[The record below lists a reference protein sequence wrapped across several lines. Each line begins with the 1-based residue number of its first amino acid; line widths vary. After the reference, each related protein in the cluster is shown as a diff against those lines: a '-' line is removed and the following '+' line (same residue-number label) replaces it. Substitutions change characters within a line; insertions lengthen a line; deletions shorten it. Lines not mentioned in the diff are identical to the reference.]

1 MRYIF
6 VILLLSFGLG
16 IAQEP
21 GARYLI
27 ISYDDFYD
35 AIEPLAQWKHKKGMM
50 TKHVKLSDVGTYADQ
65 IKNYVANAY
74 NTWQVRPE
82 FLLLVGAPNLLPFP
96 TVGYVYTDNY
106 YTNIEGDLRN
116 EILPGR
122 FTVHNVTEAQ
132 TVVNKILLYERTPD
146 LADSLWPI
154 NACLIVRVD
163 GDPYDDSIYWGDI
176 RHAYTHMLNHE
187 YDTIDTLSQIYG
199 NNATD
204 IINSVNQGRAWV
216 LYRGQGVGNWWSPF
230 DVNPHSTANGAM
242 LPIVL
247 SITCRTIGTGST
259 AATAEQW
266 FLTGS
271 PTAPRGGAGY
281 FATTTTIT
289 NGAYL
294 RSAVCRGFFDAVF
307 EDHVL
312 TFGEACEGGRNRV
325 YEMYSNASEYQG
337 FTTIGDPEMNIW
349 TGIPQAIM
357 VQHDSVL
364 NIDAESLH
372 VLVLMGDQPLRDAQ
386 VCVVQETNVYDYG
399 YTNESGE
406 IVFFFEDNS
415 LMPGTM
421 DITVTRRNIIPYEGE
436 ITIADTGAYI
446 VYQGHTVIDSLGN
459 NNGIPENGE
468 TVLLR
473 TVIENIGNA
482 TASQVQAAISSI
494 DTFVS
499 IIDGIVPYG
508 TIEPD
513 DTSAGTNP
521 FAITISPFCPND
533 RDIVFSLN
541 ISDDQNHVWYT
552 NFSIAV
558 ENMTGVTGP
567 DGYGYYVYDDTDTL
581 SGHAP
586 VYDWLEIGAGGPGTL
601 VAEITDED
609 ADTVT
614 YGLPFVF
621 PFYGTDYNNIGLCS
635 NGFAELNISTY
646 RFGANTSI
654 PQSGGPRRL
663 LAGFWDDIDPSLN
676 GDIYYYHDESN
687 HRWIIEYT
695 DCAHYGNASLQETF
709 QIILYDPAYIQTPT
723 GDGEIVYQ
731 YAHVADA
738 SSVTVG
744 IEDETETRGL
754 QYVYDNNY
762 GPNAAPLVDTRTL
775 LITTT
780 PPYGTYNIPW
790 LYIYDFTVNDSVG
803 GNNNGII
810 EPDETVEIVIT
821 AKNGGDTTAFNVV
834 GTLRSID
841 TDVSITDSLASFGN
855 IAAGAII
862 QGSGDTY
869 SIYVTAAPEDSTLG
883 FTLHFHDDSGYEK
896 DDYFTLH
903 IYGIPGVEENTQII
917 SQHAPGISIIPNP
930 FSQRTLISYCISSDS
945 RFSALK
951 MYDITGRLVMDFS
964 GELRTSGHVETI
976 MWNGTDRVGRHL
988 AAGVYFLHLESDDLQ
1003 FIKKTILVK

>member
-1 MRYIF
+1 MRYICS
-6 VILLLSFGLG
+6 ILLLSFSLG
-16 IAQEP
+16 IAQET

-27 ISYDDFYD
+27 ISYDAFYD

-50 TKHVKLSDVGTYADQ
+50 TKHVKLSDVGYSADQ

-74 NTWQVRPE
+74 NTWQTPPE

-106 YTNIEGDLRN
+106 YTNIEGDLHN

-132 TVVNKILLYERTPD
+132 TVVNKVMLYERTPD

-154 NACLIVRVD
+154 NACLIVRMD
-163 GDPYDDSIYWGDI
+163 YDAYDDSIYWDNI
-176 RHAYTHMLNHE
+176 RHAYTHMLNHG
-187 YDTIDTLSQIYG
+187 YHTIDTLSQLYG

-204 IINSVNQGRAWV
+204 VINSVNQGRAWL

-230 DVNPHSTANGAM
+230 DVNPHSSANGNK

-289 NGAYL
+289 SGAYL

-307 EDHVL
+307 HDHVL
-312 TFGEACEGGRNRV
+312 TFGEACEGGRSNV
-325 YEMYSNASEYQG
+325 YSMYGSASEYQG
-337 FTTIGDPEMNIW
+337 FATIGDPEMNIW
-349 TGIPQAIM
+349 TGTLQQA
-357 VQHDSVL
+357 VVLHDSTL
-364 NIDAESLH
+364 SIDAESLH
-372 VLVLMGDQPLRDAQ
+372 VLVLKQDEPLRDAQ
-386 VCVVQETNVYDYG
+386 VCVVQDTNVYDYG
-399 YTNESGE
+399 YTSESGE

-415 LMPGTM
+415 LMPGNM
-421 DITVTRRNIIPYEGE
+421 DITVTGRNLVPYEGF

-446 VYQGHTVIDSLGN
+446 VYQNHTVIDSLGN

-473 TVIENIGNA
+473 TVIKNIGNA
-482 TASQVQAAISSI
+482 TATQVQAAISTI

-508 TIEPD
+508 TIEPED
-513 DTSAGTNP
+513 SSAGTNP
-521 FAITISPFCPND
+521 FVVAISPFCPSDHN
-533 RDIVFSLN
+533 VTFN
-541 ISDDQNHVWYT
+541 MFISDDQNDEWYT
-552 NFSIAV
+552 NFSITV

-567 DGYGYYVYDDTDTL
+567 DEYGYYLYDDTDTL

-586 VYDWLEIGAGGPGTL
+586 AYDWLEIGGGGPGTI

-614 YGLPFVF
+614 YTLPFVF
-621 PFYGTDYNNIGLCS
+621 PFYGTDYNSIGMCS
-635 NGFAELNISTY
+635 NGFAELSVSTY

-676 GDIYYYHDESN
+676 GDIYYFHDESN
-687 HRWIIEYT
+687 HRWILEYQN
-695 DCAHYGNASLQETF
+695 CAHYDNAGLQETF
-709 QIILYDPAYIQTPT
+709 QIILFDPAYVQTPT

-744 IEDETETRGL
+744 IEDGTETRGL
-754 QYVYDNNY
+754 EYVYDNVY
-762 GPNAAPLVDTRTL
+762 DPNAAPLVDTRTL

-780 PPYGTYNIPW
+780 PPYGTYNTPW
-790 LYIYDFTVNDSVG
+790 LYIYDFAVNDSAG

-810 EPDETVEIVIT
+810 EPDETIEIVIT
-821 AKNGGDTTAFNVV
+821 AKNGGDTTAYNVV

-841 TDVSITDSLASFGN
+841 TDVSITDSLASFGD
-855 IAAGAII
+855 IAAGAVV

-869 SIYVTAAPEDSTLG
+869 RVHVTQTPQDSTLG
-883 FTLHFHDDSGYEK
+883 FTLHFSDDNGYEK

-903 IYGIPGVEENTQII
+903 IYGMPGVEEHAEIV
-917 SQHAPGISIIPNP
+917 SQHAPGIYLAPNP
-930 FSQRTLISYCISSDS
+930 FSQQTLIAYCIPPNSQSA
-945 RFSALK
+945 ALK
-951 MYDITGRLVMDFS
+951 IYDISGRLVMDFS
-964 GELRTSGHVETI
+964 RELLTSGRLETI
-976 MWNGTDRVGRHL
+976 TWNGTDRVGRHL
-988 AAGVYFLHLESDDLQ
+988 SAGVYFMHLTSGDLQ

>member
-1 MRYIF
+1 MKYIIA
-6 VILLLSFGLG
+6 VLLISFCLG
-16 IAQEP
+16 FGQEP

-27 ISYDDFYD
+27 ISYDAFYD

-50 TKHVKLSDVGTYADQ
+50 TKHVKLSDVGTSADQ

-74 NTWQVRPE
+74 NTWQTPPE

-96 TVGYVYTDNY
+96 TVGYTYTDNY

-132 TVVNKILLYERTPD
+132 TVVNKILLYERYPD
-146 LADSLWPI
+146 LTDSLWPI
-154 NACLIVRVD
+154 NACLIVRMD
-163 GDPYDDSIYWGDI
+163 YDAYDDSIYWDNI
-176 RHAYTHMLNHE
+176 RHAYTHMLNHG
-187 YDTIDTLSQIYG
+187 YDTIDTLSQLYG

-204 IINSVNQGRAWV
+204 VINSVNQGRAWV

-230 DVNPHSTANGAM
+230 DVNPNSTANGNM

-271 PTAPRGGAGY
+271 PADPRGGAGY
-281 FATTTTIT
+281 FATTTVVTS
-289 NGAYL
+289 GAYL

-312 TFGEACEGGRNRV
+312 TFGEACEGGRDNV
-325 YEMYSNASEYQG
+325 YTMYGSSSEYQG

-349 TGIPQAIM
+349 TGIPQSIT

-364 NIDAESLH
+364 SIDAESLYVI
-372 VLVLMGDQPLRDAQ
+372 VLLEDQPLRDAQ
-386 VCVVQETNVYDYG
+386 VCVVLDTIVYDYG
-399 YTNESGE
+399 ITGESGD
-406 IVFFFEDNS
+406 IVFYFDQQS
-415 LMPGTM
+415 LIPGTM
-421 DITVTRRNIIPYEGE
+421 DVTVTGRNIYPYEGT
-436 ITIADTGAYI
+436 ITIADTGAYL
-446 VYQGHTVIDSLGN
+446 VYQNHTVIDSFGN

-473 TVIENIGNA
+473 TVIQNIGNA
-482 TASQVQAAISSI
+482 VASQVTAELSTV
-494 DTFVS
+494 DTYVS
-499 IIDGIVPYG
+499 VIDGIVPYG
-508 TIEPD
+508 TIIPD
-513 DTSAGTNP
+513 DSSAGANP
-521 FAITISPFCPND
+521 FAVSISPFCPGD
-533 RDIVFSLN
+533 HDVIFSLAM
-541 ISDDQNHVWYT
+541 SDDLNNQWFASFAIT
-552 NFSIAV
+552 V

-567 DGYGYYVYDDTDTL
+567 DEYGYYIYDNTDTL

-586 VYDWLEIGAGGPGTL
+586 VYDWFEIGSSGPGTL

-614 YGLPFVF
+614 YSLPFTF
-621 PFYGTDYNNIGLCS
+621 TFYGTDYNSIGMCS
-635 NGFAELNISTY
+635 NGFAELNVSTF

-676 GDIYYYHDESN
+676 GDIYYFYDESN
-687 HRWIIEYT
+687 HRWILEYQN
-695 DCAHYGNASLQETF
+695 CAHYGNASSLETY
-709 QIILYDPAYIQTPT
+709 QTILYDPAYTQTPT

-754 QYVYDNNY
+754 EYVYNNDY
-762 GPNAAPLVDTRTL
+762 DPNAAPLVDSRAL

-780 PPYGTYNIPW
+780 PPYGTYNMPW
-790 LYIYDFTVNDSVG
+790 LYIYEFTVNDSAG

-810 EPDETVEIVIT
+810 EPDETIDIIVNT
-821 AKNGGDTTAFNVV
+821 KNGGDTTAYNVV
-834 GTLRSID
+834 GTLRTTD
-841 TDVSITDSLASFGN
+841 ADVSILDSLASFGD
-855 IAAGAII
+855 IAAGAVVP
-862 QGSGDTY
+862 GNTDPY
-869 SIYVTAAPEDSTLG
+869 SIHVTATPADSTLA
-883 FTLHFHDDSGYEK
+883 FVLHFTDGNGYEK

-903 IYGIPGVEENTQII
+903 IYGMPGVEEHTELL
-917 SQHAPGISIIPNP
+917 SQHTPGISIIPNP
-930 FSQRTLISYCISSDS
+930 FCQRTTIAYCISPNCRSTT
-945 RFSALK
+945 LK
-951 MYDITGRLVMDFS
+951 MYDISGRMVMDFS
-964 GELRTSGHVETI
+964 ADIKASGHVETLP
-976 MWNGTDRVGRHL
+976 WNGTDRAGRHL
-988 AAGVYFLHLESDDLQ
+988 ASGVYFLYLQTESDQ
-1003 FIKKTILVK
+1003 YIKKTILVK